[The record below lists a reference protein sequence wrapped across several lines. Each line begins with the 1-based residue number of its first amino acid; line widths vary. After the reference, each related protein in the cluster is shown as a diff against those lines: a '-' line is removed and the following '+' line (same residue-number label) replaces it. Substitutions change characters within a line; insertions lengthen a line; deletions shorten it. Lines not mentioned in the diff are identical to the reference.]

1 LEAEAPRARRK
12 LAAIVMIDVSGFSRL
27 MERDE
32 EWTTREIRA
41 FHARVATRV
50 GEHEGRVVDTAG
62 DSVFAEFDSVVH
74 ATRCAQAVQDDQLE
88 ANRNQPLERRI
99 DTRIGVHVG
108 DVIVEEYKV
117 YGDGVNIAARLEAL
131 AEPGHILV
139 SEAVYQQVH
148 NKIVAEFRDEGFRTL
163 KNIEQPVRVYSLV
176 PSAVVAA
183 GDQRA
188 SIRPPTRREER
199 LSRRTRSQPRPSGSG
214 READPARERLEP
226 EPEARSFFDSLLRPD
241 IATPLAIGVALN
253 ASDLFKV
260 PSGGVLPTAGAILI
274 GLSLGRA
281 LDRGRRRGF
290 IFTGL
295 GIGILCGAQY
305 THWSSVTDLMFVLGG
320 VIVMIQGFGMRRR
333 ARSLRRR
340 RG

>member
-12 LAAIVMIDVSGFSRL
+12 LAAILMVDVSGFSRL

-41 FHARVATRV
+41 FHARVDARV
-50 GEHEGRVVDTAG
+50 REHEGRVVDTAG
-62 DSVFAEFDSVVH
+62 DSVFAEFDSVVN
-74 ATRCAQAVQDDQLE
+74 ATRCAQAVQLDQ
-88 ANRNQPLERRI
+88 ANENRDQPPERRI

-117 YGDGVNIAARLEAL
+117 YGDGVNIAARLESL

-148 NKIVAEFRDEGFRTL
+148 NKIGAEFRDEGFRTL
-163 KNIEQPVRVYSLV
+163 KNIEHPVRIYSLA
-176 PSAVVAA
+176 PSALVP
-183 GDQRA
+183 GGERDPRA

-199 LSRRTRSQPRPSGSG
+199 LARRPRQRPSMAPPEEERMSLV
-214 READPARERLEP
+214 EALV
-226 EPEARSFFDSLLRPD
+226 RPD
-241 IATPLAIGVALN
+241 IVTPLVIGIALC
-253 ASDLFKV
+253 SSHVLQI
-260 PSGGVLPTAGAILI
+260 PSGGALPTAGAILI
-274 GLSLGRA
+274 GISAGRA

-290 IFTGL
+290 MLLGL
-295 GIGILCGAQY
+295 GIGIAMGARF
-305 THWSSVTDLMFVLGG
+305 THWSSVTDFLFGVGG
-320 VIVMIQGFGMRRR
+320 VIVAVQGLGLRRR
-333 ARSLRRR
+333 ARRVR